1 MTVSLEHLS
10 DVPAV
15 RSMVEQHSIV
25 DPYDEP
31 HAVIDIRVVVS
42 RDHLAAAVE
51 MGVHRLYARGER
63 NLDDL
68 TTEEVR
74 YFAESYVL
82 TESAL
87 EMQQAA
93 EGMAQMADP
102 GFYDPEAHQMVLAVY
117 RAVDR
122 AFPKRGG
129 GS

>member
-1 MTVSLEHLS
+1 MTVSLERLT

-15 RSMVEQHSIV
+15 RGMTEQHSVV

-31 HAVIDIRVVVS
+31 HAIIGIRVVVS

-51 MGVHRLYARGER
+51 MGVHRHYRRGER
-63 NLDDL
+63 SLDDL

-74 YFAESYVL
+74 YFAEAFLLSEGV
-82 TESAL
+82 L

-93 EGMAQMADP
+93 EGMAEMADP
-102 GFYDPEAHQMVLAVY
+102 GFYDPEVHQMVLAVY

-122 AFPKRGG
+122 AFPKAVKA
-129 GS
+129 